1 MAIKELDQ
9 DIMRPPQPPGLI
21 KWIRDNLFNGIM
33 NSVLTIILFPAVLYL
48 IYLILNWILVTAN
61 WRAVSEFPML
71 FAVGQYPRD
80 QLWRVGVIFSGLIFM
95 LGVSWGR
102 WGGLLRMITM
112 VVVGFLVLIAV
123 LPVQH
128 PALTVQMRLYL
139 GGNLVFAALG
149 FLIGKKTKLKEYLII
164 IFWFLIP
171 VGGIILLA
179 GFDSSAQLPAVPTTL
194 WGGLMVTILL
204 AAGGIVL
211 SFPLGVALAFGRRSS
226 LPVVSA
232 FSTIFIEVIR
242 GVPLVTILFMFSIIL
257 ALFLP
262 AESRIDRLVR
272 ALMAVTV
279 FSAAYSAENVRGGLQ
294 SVPLGQI
301 EAAKALGMGNFK
313 TTVFIVLPQALRAVL
328 PAIVGQFI
336 ALFKDTTLVVIIGIN
351 DFLGIGRSIINSD
364 PEFVQMRTEVYIFMA
379 VVYWIFS
386 YLMSLASRRIESA
399 LGVESNL

>member
-1 MAIKELDQ
+1 MAIKEREEEVF
-9 DIMRPPQPPGLI
+9 RPPQPPGFLR
-21 KWIRDNLFNGIM
+21 WIQENLFS
-33 NSVLTIILFPAVLYL
+33 SVLNSILTVILLPAVLLL
-48 IYLILNWILVTAN
+48 IYQILAWVLFGADWTAVT
-61 WRAVSEFPML
+61 RFPL
-71 FAVGQYPRD
+71 LYAVGQYPRD
-80 QLWRVGVIFSGLIFM
+80 QLWRVGTIVTALIFM
-95 LGVSWGR
+95 MGVSWGR
-102 WGGLLRMITM
+102 WGGLLRMITLSAA
-112 VVVGFLVLIAV
+112 GLLLLFAV

-128 PALTVQMRLYL
+128 PALTSGMRLYL
-139 GGNLVFAALG
+139 GSNLPIA
-149 FLIGKKTKLKEYLII
+149 LIGYLLGKKVGFKNILI
-164 IFWFLIP
+164 FAGWLLIP
-171 VGGIILLA
+171 VIGVILLA
-179 GFDSSAQLPAVPTTL
+179 GFESSASIPAVQTTL
-194 WGGLMVTILL
+194 WGGLLVTFLL

-211 SFPLGVALAFGRRSS
+211 SFPLGVALAFGRRSD

-232 FSTIFIEVIR
+232 FSTVFIEVVR

-262 AESRIDRLVR
+262 VESRIDRLVR
-272 ALMAVTV
+272 ALMAVTF

-301 EAAKALGMGNFK
+301 EAAKALGMGSLK

-336 ALFKDTTLVVIIGIN
+336 SLFKDTTLVVIIGIN

-364 PEFVQMRTEVYIFMA
+364 PAFVQLRTEVYIFMA
-379 VVYWIFS
+379 LIYWIFS

>member
-9 DIMRPPQPPGLI
+9 DLIRPPQPPGAL
-21 KWIRDNLFNGIM
+21 KWIRDNLFNGLF
-33 NSVLTIILFPAVLYL
+33 NSLLTLILFPAVIYL
-48 IYLILNWILVTAN
+48 IYLVLSWVFIGAN
-61 WRAVSEFPML
+61 WRAVREFPLL

-80 QLWRVGVIFSGLIFM
+80 QIWRVGAIFSGLIFM

-102 WGGLLRMITM
+102 WAGLLRTIALG
-112 VVVGFLVLIAV
+112 VVGFLVLIAV

-128 PALTVQMRLYL
+128 PVLTVQMRLYL
-139 GGNLVFAALG
+139 GGNLLIVLIG
-149 FLIGKKTKLKEYLII
+149 YLIGKKTAVKEYLII
-164 IFWFLIP
+164 LFWFLIP
-171 VGGIILLA
+171 VIGIILLA
-179 GFDSSAQLPAVPTTL
+179 GFDNSARLPAVQTTL
-194 WGGLMVTILL
+194 WGGLLVTFLL

-211 SFPLGVALAFGRRSS
+211 SFPLGVALAFGRRSK

-232 FSTIFIEVIR
+232 FSTVFIEVIR

-336 ALFKDTTLVVIIGIN
+336 SLFKDTTLVVIIGIN

-386 YLMSLASRRIESA
+386 YLMSLASRRIETA